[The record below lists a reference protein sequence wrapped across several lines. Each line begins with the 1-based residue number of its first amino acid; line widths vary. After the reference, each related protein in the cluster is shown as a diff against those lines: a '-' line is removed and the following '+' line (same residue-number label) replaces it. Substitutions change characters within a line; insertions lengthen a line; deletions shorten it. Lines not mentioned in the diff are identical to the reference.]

1 MREQARAAAQVPLDA
16 ARRDQI
22 RELAQDFP
30 RVWQDPA
37 TPDRERK
44 RMIRLLLEDVTLLRT
59 ATGFTLGLRWRSGAT
74 ETLELPLLRSAPD
87 ARRTAATVVARVDE
101 LLATMTDAAVAETL
115 NAEGYRTGTGQPF
128 DRLLVRYIRVTYGLT
143 DPFTR
148 LRAQGYLTKAEMAA
162 RLGIDPHTLVAWKRQ
177 GWVRA
182 IPYNDKGECVYDPH
196 GPCPPKWK
204 RKRSAPSAPPLAT
217 TQEGGAP

>member
-1 MREQARAAAQVPLDA
+1 M
-16 ARRDQI
+16 
-22 RELAQDFP
+22 
-30 RVWQDPA
+30 
-37 TPDRERK
+37 
-44 RMIRLLLEDVTLLRT
+44 
-59 ATGFTLGLRWRSGAT
+59 
-74 ETLELPLLRSAPD
+74 
-87 ARRTAATVVARVDE
+87 
-101 LLATMTDAAVAETL
+101 AETL

-217 TQEGGAP
+217 TQEAGAP